1 MPQQR
6 RLLLLLALL
15 LITDVAA
22 ASSKGPASSSKPLL
36 SPSTIRRT
44 VLCTLA
50 VQNACQMLSMRYSR
64 LPSQPAYLS
73 STAVVMAEVVKILL
87 SILMLFVQ
95 VGPQAGDML
104 WQNVIL
110 NWRDTLQV
118 GIPAVLYLIQNN
130 LLYVAASHL
139 DAATCQVAYQLK
151 LLTTA
156 FFSVTLLHRH
166 ISTRRWA
173 SLGLLFVGV
182 VLVQYPSSA
191 KAAAAAHGTVQS
203 PLLGMA
209 AVSGACLLSGLA
221 GVWLERI
228 VKRTADV
235 PVWVR
240 NVQLGLVSLIIGLGS
255 VWSLDGHAIRAAG
268 FFQGYTWVVVSVVL
282 QVSAGGLLV
291 GLIMRYA
298 DNVIKGFATS
308 LSIILSSVLSS
319 FIPAF
324 DFAPSPT
331 FIAGSTLVILATI
344 LYSSQQEA
352 GGSSTSSSAA
362 QFEKGSAGMFER
374 AAKAHD
380 WRPIRDD
387 FASSAHARNLN
398 GAKLSVDTV

>member
-1 MPQQR
+1 
-6 RLLLLLALL
+6 
-15 LITDVAA
+15 
-22 ASSKGPASSSKPLL
+22 
-36 SPSTIRRT
+36 
-44 VLCTLA
+44 
-50 VQNACQMLSMRYSR
+50 
-64 LPSQPAYLS
+64 
-73 STAVVMAEVVKILL
+73 
-87 SILMLFVQ
+87 
-95 VGPQAGDML
+95 
-104 WQNVIL
+104 
-110 NWRDTLQV
+110 
-118 GIPAVLYLIQNN
+118 
-130 LLYVAASHL
+130 
-139 DAATCQVAYQLK
+139 
-151 LLTTA
+151 
-156 FFSVTLLHRH
+156 
-166 ISTRRWA
+166 
-173 SLGLLFVGV
+173 
-182 VLVQYPSSA
+182 
-191 KAAAAAHGTVQS
+191 
-203 PLLGMA
+203 MA

>member
-1 MPQQR
+1 M
-6 RLLLLLALL
+6 
-15 LITDVAA
+15 
-22 ASSKGPASSSKPLL
+22 
-36 SPSTIRRT
+36 
-44 VLCTLA
+44 
-50 VQNACQMLSMRYSR
+50 
-64 LPSQPAYLS
+64 
-73 STAVVMAEVVKILL
+73 
-87 SILMLFVQ
+87 
-95 VGPQAGDML
+95 
-104 WQNVIL
+104 
-110 NWRDTLQV
+110 
-118 GIPAVLYLIQNN
+118 
-130 LLYVAASHL
+130 
-139 DAATCQVAYQLK
+139 
-151 LLTTA
+151 
-156 FFSVTLLHRH
+156 
-166 ISTRRWA
+166 
-173 SLGLLFVGV
+173 
-182 VLVQYPSSA
+182 QYPSSA

-331 FIAGSTLVILATI
+331 VIAGSTLVILATI

-387 FASSAHARNLN
+387 FASSAHAQSEWRRAQRRHRVNVTRAVSTHESCVMISVKHSIN
-398 GAKLSVDTV
+398 SQTGASSSGWVALSPPSPPPTRRPLSPPPPRHNRFR